1 MKFYRLINVGGAD
14 MRFKDKLVRS
24 RKLRDE
30 VFKNA
35 KPGKY
40 HRTKGKKKMDEY
52 KSDDLGRGRSII
64 MTYKYVI

>member
-14 MRFKDKLVRS
+14 MRFKDRLVRS

-30 VFKNA
+30 VLLKNA

-40 HRTKGKKKMDEY
+40 HRTKGKKN
-52 KSDDLGRGRSII
+52 G
-64 MTYKYVI
+64 